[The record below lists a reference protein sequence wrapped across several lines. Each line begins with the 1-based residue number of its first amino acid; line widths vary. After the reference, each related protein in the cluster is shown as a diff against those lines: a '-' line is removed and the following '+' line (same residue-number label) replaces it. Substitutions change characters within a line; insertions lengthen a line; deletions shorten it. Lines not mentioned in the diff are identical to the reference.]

1 MPEVISS
8 VMNNPA
14 TETASLASTQQWGKF
29 ALVRLNAYSFGLAG
43 LILAM
48 DTIVVPILVL
58 HVAPEAAKNTLLGAV
73 GLGGLLA
80 GAVVQ
85 VPVGWASDRTR
96 SRIGRRLPYLIWGSV
111 FISVGMGALAMPLS
125 YGSLLISWLFI
136 QINSGIAYTPY
147 LASVRELVPSDRL
160 GVSASIKTLL
170 EALGGASMLF
180 LSGMMVGKY
189 TGPDTV
195 YWLWATLGMFAII
208 MVGATSASCVTIFL
222 RSGGSRG
229 IASAAFHRSEM
240 SFPET
245 ANMTRLHP
253 DLGWFVVSRAAILA
267 AVVIFT
273 TYGLFFLRDKVQ
285 VDNPAEALGVAIV
298 GVGGML
304 ILTTYPAGWLSD
316 RIGRKP
322 VLMAG
327 FVVAVGSTLVMM
339 WVSTYLLAVLVASVI
354 GAAVGVILTAHWAMA
369 NDLGTPGREAQH
381 MGIVNL
387 GTLTGAAGA
396 KLMGP
401 LPDLVTVWFGPGY
414 GYTALLGASALLFI
428 IGAATLLKVRIDHPA
443 QRARPASATGD

>member
-1 MPEVISS
+1 M
-8 VMNNPA
+8 
-14 TETASLASTQQWGKF
+14 T
-29 ALVRLNAYSFGLAG
+29 
-43 LILAM
+43 M
-48 DTIVVPILVL
+48 DTIIVPILVL
-58 HVAPEAAKNTLLGAV
+58 QVAPEAAKNTLLGAV

-147 LASVRELVPSDRL
+147 LASVRELVPTDRL

-180 LSGMMVGKY
+180 LSGMMVGRY

-195 YWLWATLGMFAII
+195 YWLWVTLGVFAII
-208 MVGATSASCVTIFL
+208 MVGSTSASCATIFL

-253 DLGWFVVSRAAILA
+253 DLAWFVVSRAAILA

-285 VDNPAEALGVAIV
+285 VDNPAEALGVAII

-304 ILTTYPAGWLSD
+304 VLTTYPAGWISD
-316 RIGRKP
+316 RVGRKP
-322 VLMAG
+322 VLMTG
-327 FVVAVGSTLVMM
+327 FVIAVGSTLIMM
-339 WVSTYLLAVLVASVI
+339 WVSTYLLTVLVASFI
-354 GAAVGVILTAHWAMA
+354 GGAVGVILTAHWAMA

-387 GTLTGAAGA
+387 GTLMGAAGA

-401 LPDLVTVWFGPGY
+401 LPDLITVWFGPGF
-414 GYTALLGASALLFI
+414 GYTALLGASVLLFI

-443 QRARPASATGD
+443 LRAQPASVTRD